1 LNLHAGRTARKP
13 LTRDTFDSLLAT
25 YVGRGWTLKR
35 LRDTCAAG
43 WVRSGLPLE
52 HLRQL
57 LGLSSIESVLPYARL
72 VAGSLE
78 GRMAQLDTLF
88 SDLVPVRITPL

>member
-1 LNLHAGRTARKP
+1 M
-13 LTRDTFDSLLAT
+13 RDPMKRGTFDKLLST
-25 YVGRGWTLKR
+25 YAGPGWTLKR

-57 LGLSSIESVLPYARL
+57 LGLSTIYEVLPYARL
-72 VAGSLE
+72 VKGSLDGQVE
-78 GRMAQLDTLF
+78 ELDTLF
-88 SDLVPVRITPL
+88 TDRVLTAEIAA